1 VLMLSESFYYNGDTS
16 KEVLTTFSMTSVTLI
31 NVMKFGTGDLVMQD
45 VINGIA
51 LPSSST
57 LLRSLV
63 SIKRSSYLLA
73 QSL

>member
-1 VLMLSESFYYNGDTS
+1 M
-16 KEVLTTFSMTSVTLI
+16 TTVTLI

-63 SIKRSSYLLA
+63 TIKRSSYLLA